1 MIAAVLPKRTI
12 LAVVGVAVALL
23 IVAVLGIVMAIT
35 GAGFGCT
42 SASGASSSGT
52 AAATSKIPSAR
63 LRLYQAAGR
72 RFDIDWAF
80 LASIGAQECN
90 HGSCA
95 GDNGSG
101 CAGPMQIAVRRGSP
115 CSPGAGPTLW
125 ERYGVDADHDGVTD
139 PNDPADAVFTA
150 ARILRQA
157 KHAPPTGG
165 SYKDYYNAACAYYGA
180 CGDATAQYAD
190 QVMARAVTYG
200 FGGDQPQ
207 GEGGGGCG
215 GADVQ
220 PAGDGG
226 LGPVVRDRGPGGLAA
241 LPITITAGAA
251 IECDRRIRA
260 DVIWLARRY
269 RVTVTACYAIH
280 ASGGEHP
287 LGAAVDLVPD
297 RGQTWQ
303 ASTERLARAVGWK
316 RSCAATGVA
325 PACARPPFRF
335 VGYDGYLG
343 HGDPAHCACG
353 ANAHLHLSWLTSASI
368 GESQNA
374 SRSTY
379 FAPAWVDAFTTNKE
393 QDR

>member
-1 MIAAVLPKRTI
+1 MTAAVLGNRKVLT
-12 LAVVGVAVALL
+12 VVGVVVALL
-23 IVAVLGIVMAIT
+23 GVAVLGIVMAIT

-42 SASGASSSGT
+42 SASASSASGAG
-52 AAATSKIPSAR
+52 AASSEIPPRR

-72 RFDIDWAF
+72 RFDVDWAF
-80 LASIGAQECN
+80 LASIGAQECH
-90 HGSCA
+90 HGTCA

-115 CSPGAGPTLW
+115 CSPGSGETLW
-125 ERYGVDADHDGVTD
+125 ERYGVDADHDGIAD
-139 PNDPADAVFTA
+139 PDDPADAIFTA

-180 CGDATAQYAD
+180 CGDATADYAD

-207 GEGGGGCG
+207 GAGGCG
-215 GADVQ
+215 GTDLQ

-226 LGPVVRDRGPGGLAA
+226 LGPVVRDRSPGGLAA

-251 IECDRRIRA
+251 IECDRRIRD
-260 DVIWLARRY
+260 DVLWLARRY
-269 RVTVTACYAIH
+269 RVTVTACFAIH

-287 LGAAVDLVPD
+287 LGAAVDLVPNP
-297 RGQTWQ
+297 GESWSS
-303 ASTERLARAVGWK
+303 STERLARAVGWR
-316 RSCAATGVA
+316 RSCAASGVA

-335 VGYDGYLG
+335 VGYDGYPG

-353 ANAHLHLSWLTSASI
+353 DNAHLHLSWLTSASA
-368 GESQNA
+368 GEPQNA
-374 SRSTY
+374 ARTAY
-379 FAPAWVDAFTTNKE
+379 FSATWVDTLIVRGEEAP
-393 QDR
+393 